1 MENKACVIIPLKEY
15 NALKERI
22 KELERDHPDIDI
34 EWGYS
39 HERYGYFY
47 SDRGRLVLSEGLH
60 SQIGRICALTNKEV
74 SAEMNEREGKLC
86 RKPEMTKRNIKLD
99 IIDGISCLPW
109 YKRLWFKPEYIK

>member
-47 SDRGRLVLSEGLH
+47 SNRGKLILSEGLH
-60 SQIGRICALTNKEV
+60 SQISGIKDYGLNLNILN
-74 SAEMNEREGKLC
+74 NESITEK
-86 RKPEMTKRNIKLD
+86 KRSYVHAD
-99 IIDGISCLPW
+99 S
-109 YKRLWFKPEYIK
+109 

>member
-1 MENKACVIIPLKEY
+1 MENKECVIIPLKEY

-47 SDRGRLVLSEGLH
+47 SNRGILSKMETFWLMKMEGL
-60 SQIGRICALTNKEV
+60 SYSGANSMRMVTL
-74 SAEMNEREGKLC
+74 
-86 RKPEMTKRNIKLD
+86 
-99 IIDGISCLPW
+99 
-109 YKRLWFKPEYIK
+109 